1 MGAWWSQRRQQQGRE
16 RERGRLRTILATV
29 ISVSSIWSPRPSRGA
44 LAFGDA
50 AQAARSNPRGS
61 RRTGNVANLAPAVRF
76 VNRFV
81 LLKKRCA
88 GEYFS
93 TPWAAGV
100 IDGQSTVAMPPLDRR
115 RGRRPLMPHAGPSP
129 PSSLAT
135 PLRPRGM
142 ARHGLCAGRARPR
155 AGAGSLGGFGPAERH
170 PALLGSAS
178 SQRRPAGCPGGPG
191 HCKGCPHNPVIGGP
205 PVLATAVASPAESHV
220 ALPPVQQD
228 GRHPL
233 FATGLPPSRAPPA
246 S

>member
-178 SQRRPAGCPGGPG
+178 SQRRPAGCPGGPARRARPLQGLPAQPG
-191 HCKGCPHNPVIGGP
+191 HRR
-205 PVLATAVASPAESHV
+205 PAGARDGSRQPGRE
-220 ALPPVQQD
+220 PPVQQD